1 MKSCACG
8 AGVDLAP
15 LARENAHMNLP
26 RLDLTAL
33 RQALASLEDGLD
45 VVRDSAWFNQQN
57 DKVRHTLI
65 AGVIQN
71 FEFVY
76 EISTKMLRR
85 RLEMDALN
93 PSEVD
98 FANFRDVL
106 RIAAEK
112 GLITDVQ
119 AWFGYRQM
127 RNITAHTYDHQKAQQ
142 VYEGTQ
148 SFMMDARILLARL
161 EDAVD

>member
-1 MKSCACG
+1 
-8 AGVDLAP
+8 
-15 LARENAHMNLP
+15 MN
-26 RLDLTAL
+26 RHHLDLTPL

-45 VVRDSAWFNQQN
+45 VVRDASWFNQQS
-57 DKVRHTLI
+57 DKVRHNLI

-76 EISTKMLRR
+76 EIGTKMLRR

-98 FANFRDVL
+98 FANFLDVL

-112 GLITDVQ
+112 
-119 AWFGYRQM
+119 A
-127 RNITAHTYDHQKAQQ
+127 
-142 VYEGTQ
+142 
-148 SFMMDARILLARL
+148 
-161 EDAVD
+161 

>member
-1 MKSCACG
+1 MPST
-8 AGVDLAP
+8 P
-15 LARENAHMNLP
+15 
-26 RLDLTAL
+26 LDLTPL
-33 RQALASLEDGLD
+33 RQSLSSLEDGLD
-45 VVRDSAWFNQQN
+45 VVRDLAWFQQQS

-76 EISTKMLRR
+76 EISTKILRR

-112 GLITDVQ
+112 GLIDNVQ
-119 AWFGYRQM
+119 DLFGYRQM
-127 RNITAHTYDHQKAQQ
+127 RNITTHTYDHQKAQQ
-142 VYEGTQ
+142 VFQGTQ
-148 SFMMDARILLARL
+148 AFTLDARRLLARL
-161 EDAVD
+161 EDAGD

>member
-1 MKSCACG
+1 MTSTS
-8 AGVDLAP
+8 
-15 LARENAHMNLP
+15 
-26 RLDLTAL
+26 LDLTPL
-33 RQALASLEDGLD
+33 RQSLSSLEDGLD
-45 VVRDSAWFNQQN
+45 VVRDLAWFQQQS

-112 GLITDVQ
+112 GLIDNVQ
-119 AWFGYRQM
+119 DWFGYRQL
-127 RNITAHTYDHQKAQQ
+127 RNITTHTYDHQKAQQ
-142 VYEGTQ
+142 VFQGTQ
-148 SFMMDARILLARL
+148 AFMMDARRLLARL
-161 EDAVD
+161 EDAGD

>member
-1 MKSCACG
+1 MTSTS
-8 AGVDLAP
+8 
-15 LARENAHMNLP
+15 
-26 RLDLTAL
+26 LDLTPL
-33 RQALASLEDGLD
+33 RLSLSSLEDGLD
-45 VVRDSAWFNQQN
+45 VVRDLAWFQQQS

-112 GLITDVQ
+112 GLIDNVQ
-119 AWFGYRQM
+119 DWFGYRQM
-127 RNITAHTYDHQKAQQ
+127 RNITTHTYDHQKAQQ
-142 VYEGTQ
+142 VFQGTQ
-148 SFMMDARILLARL
+148 AFMMDARRLLARL
-161 EDAVD
+161 EDAGD

>member
-1 MKSCACG
+1 MN
-8 AGVDLAP
+8 AP
-15 LARENAHMNLP
+15 S
-26 RLDLTAL
+26 LDLSPL
-33 RQALASLEDGLD
+33 RQALSSLEDGLD
-45 VVRDSAWFNQQN
+45 VVRNADWFRQQ
-57 DKVRHTLI
+57 DEKVRNTLI

-93 PSEVD
+93 PTEVD

-112 GLITDVQ
+112 GLIRDVQ
-119 AWFGYRQM
+119 AWFEYRQM

-142 VYEGTQ
+142 VYAGTQ
-148 SFMMDARILLARL
+148 AFLHDARALLAQL
-161 EDAVD
+161 EDRGG

>member
-1 MKSCACG
+1 MRT
-8 AGVDLAP
+8 P
-15 LARENAHMNLP
+15 PENADMNSP
-26 RLDLTAL
+26 SLDLSPL
-33 RQALASLEDGLD
+33 HQALTSLEDSLD
-45 VVRDSAWFNQQN
+45 VVRDADWFNQQN
-57 DKVRHTLI
+57 VKVRNTLM

-112 GLITDVQ
+112 GLIRDVDV
-119 AWFGYRQM
+119 WFGYRQM
-127 RNITAHTYDHQKAQQ
+127 RNTTAHTYDHQKARQ
-142 VYEGTQ
+142 VYEGTLT
-148 SFMMDARILLARL
+148 FIHDARALLAQL
-161 EDAVD
+161 EDRDD

>member
-1 MKSCACG
+1 
-8 AGVDLAP
+8 
-15 LARENAHMNLP
+15 MNSP
-26 RLDLTAL
+26 ILDLSPL
-33 RQALASLEDGLD
+33 RQALSSLEDGLE
-45 VVRDSAWFNQQN
+45 VVRNADWFNLQ
-57 DKVRHTLI
+57 DAKVRNTLI

-112 GLITDVQ
+112 GLIRDVQ
-119 AWFGYRQM
+119 AWFEYRQM

-142 VYEGTQ
+142 VYAGTQ
-148 SFMMDARILLARL
+148 AFMQDARALLAQL
-161 EDAVD
+161 EDRGA

>member
-8 AGVDLAP
+8 AGVDQTLLASDNSP
-15 LARENAHMNLP
+15 MNTP
-26 RLDLTAL
+26 ALDLTPF
-33 RQALASLEDGLD
+33 RQALTSLEDGLD
-45 VVRDSAWFNQQN
+45 VVRDTAWFNQQN

-112 GLITDVQ
+112 GLITDVSV
-119 AWFGYRQM
+119 WFGYRQM

-148 SFMMDARILLARL
+148 AFMLDARLLLARL
-161 EDAVD
+161 EDAIE

>member
-1 MKSCACG
+1 
-8 AGVDLAP
+8 
-15 LARENAHMNLP
+15 MNSP
-26 RLDLTAL
+26 TLDLSPLRLAL
-33 RQALASLEDGLD
+33 TSLEDGLD
-45 VVRDSAWFNQQN
+45 VVRDTSWFNQQN
-57 DKVRHTLI
+57 EKVRNTLI

-93 PSEVD
+93 PAEVD

-112 GLITDVQ
+112 GLIPDVQ

-127 RNITAHTYDHQKAQQ
+127 RNTTAHTYDHQKAQK

-148 SFMMDARILLARL
+148 AFMQDARALLAKL
-161 EDAVD
+161 EDAQH

>member
-1 MKSCACG
+1 MTSTS
-8 AGVDLAP
+8 
-15 LARENAHMNLP
+15 
-26 RLDLTAL
+26 LDLTPL
-33 RQALASLEDGLD
+33 RQSLSSLEDGLD
-45 VVRDSAWFNQQN
+45 VVRDLAWFQQQS

-112 GLITDVQ
+112 GLIDNVQ
-119 AWFGYRQM
+119 DWFGYRQM
-127 RNITAHTYDHQKAQQ
+127 RNITTHTYDHQKAQQ
-142 VYEGTQ
+142 VFQGTQ
-148 SFMMDARILLARL
+148 AFMMDARRLLARL
-161 EDAVD
+161 EDAGD

>member
-1 MKSCACG
+1 
-8 AGVDLAP
+8 
-15 LARENAHMNLP
+15 MNRP
-26 RLDLTAL
+26 PLDLTPL

-45 VVRDSAWFNQQN
+45 VVRDAAWFNQQN

-85 RLEMDALN
+85 RLEMDALS
-93 PSEVD
+93 PSEID

-112 GLITDVQ
+112 GLISDVP
-119 AWFGYRQM
+119 AWFAYRQM
-127 RNITAHTYDHQKAQQ
+127 RNIAAHTYDHQKAQQ

-148 SFMMDARILLARL
+148 AFMLDARHLLARL
-161 EDAVD
+161 EDAGV

>member
-1 MKSCACG
+1 MTFTS
-8 AGVDLAP
+8 
-15 LARENAHMNLP
+15 
-26 RLDLTAL
+26 LDLTPL
-33 RQALASLEDGLD
+33 RQSLSSLEDGLD
-45 VVRDSAWFNQQN
+45 VVRDLAWFQQQS

-76 EISTKMLRR
+76 EISTKMMRR

-112 GLITDVQ
+112 GLIDNVQ
-119 AWFGYRQM
+119 DWFGYRQM
-127 RNITAHTYDHQKAQQ
+127 RNITTHTYDHQKAQQ
-142 VYEGTQ
+142 VFQGTQ
-148 SFMMDARILLARL
+148 AFMMDARRLLARL
-161 EDAVD
+161 EDAGD

>member
-1 MKSCACG
+1 
-8 AGVDLAP
+8 
-15 LARENAHMNLP
+15 MNTP
-26 RLDLTAL
+26 SLDLSSL
-33 RQALASLEDGLD
+33 RQALSSLEDSLD
-45 VVRDSAWFNQQN
+45 VVRDTAWFLQQT

-85 RLEMDALN
+85 RLELDALN

-98 FANFRDVL
+98 FANFREVL
-106 RIAAEK
+106 RMGAEK
-112 GLITDVQ
+112 GLINDVT

-127 RNITAHTYDHQKAQQ
+127 RNITVHTYDHQKAQQ

-148 SFMMDARILLARL
+148 NFMRDARALLARL
-161 EDAVD
+161 EDAGA

>member
-1 MKSCACG
+1 
-8 AGVDLAP
+8 
-15 LARENAHMNLP
+15 MNRP
-26 RLDLTAL
+26 SLDLTPL
-33 RQALASLEDGLD
+33 RQVLASLEDGLD
-45 VVRDSAWFNQQN
+45 VVRDAAWFNQQN

-93 PSEVD
+93 PSEID

-112 GLITDVQ
+112 GLISDVP
-119 AWFGYRQM
+119 AWFAYRQM
-127 RNITAHTYDHQKAQQ
+127 RNITAHTYDHAKAQQ
-142 VYEGTQ
+142 VYQGTQ
-148 SFMMDARILLARL
+148 AFLTHARQLLLQLEARHG
-161 EDAVD
+161 

>member
-1 MKSCACG
+1 
-8 AGVDLAP
+8 
-15 LARENAHMNLP
+15 MNRHP
-26 RLDLTAL
+26 LDLTPL

-45 VVRDSAWFNQQN
+45 VVRDAAWFNQQS

-93 PSEVD
+93 PSEID

-112 GLITDVQ
+112 GLISNVQ
-119 AWFGYRQM
+119 AWFAYRQM

-148 SFMMDARILLARL
+148 AFMLDARLLLARL
-161 EDAVD
+161 EDAGV

>member
-1 MKSCACG
+1 MKH
-8 AGVDLAP
+8 P
-15 LARENAHMNLP
+15 E
-26 RLDLTAL
+26 LDLTPL
-33 RQALASLEDGLD
+33 RQSLASLEDGLD
-45 VVRDSAWFNQQN
+45 VVRDTVWFNQQS

-112 GLITDVQ
+112 GLIDNVQ
-119 AWFGYRQM
+119 DWFGYRQM
-127 RNITAHTYDHQKAQQ
+127 HNITAHTYDHQKAQQ
-142 VYEGTQ
+142 VYAGTQ
-148 SFMMDARILLARL
+148 AFMMDARRLLARL
-161 EDAVD
+161 EDTLD

>member
-1 MKSCACG
+1 
-8 AGVDLAP
+8 
-15 LARENAHMNLP
+15 MNSP
-26 RLDLTAL
+26 TLDLTSL
-33 RQALASLEDGLD
+33 RQALSSLEDGLE
-45 VVRDSAWFNQQN
+45 VVRDTGWFNRQN
-57 DKVRHTLI
+57 EKVRNTLI

-93 PSEVD
+93 PAEVD

-106 RIAAEK
+106 RMAAEK
-112 GLITDVQ
+112 GLIQDVQ

-127 RNITAHTYDHQKAQQ
+127 RNITAHTYDRQKAQQ

-148 SFMMDARILLARL
+148 AFMQDARALLAKL
-161 EDAVD
+161 EDAQH

>member
-1 MKSCACG
+1 
-8 AGVDLAP
+8 
-15 LARENAHMNLP
+15 MNIP
-26 RLDLTAL
+26 RLDLTPL

-45 VVRDSAWFNQQN
+45 VVRDSAWFNLQS

-148 SFMMDARILLARL
+148 AFMMDARSLLARL
-161 EDAVD
+161 EDAID

>member
-1 MKSCACG
+1 
-8 AGVDLAP
+8 
-15 LARENAHMNLP
+15 MNTP
-26 RLDLTAL
+26 ALDHTPF

-45 VVRDSAWFNQQN
+45 VVRDTAWFNQQN

-71 FEFVY
+71 FESVY

-112 GLITDVQ
+112 GLITDVSV
-119 AWFGYRQM
+119 WFGYRQM

-148 SFMMDARILLARL
+148 AFTLDARLLLARL
-161 EDAVD
+161 EDAIE

>member
-1 MKSCACG
+1 MTSTS
-8 AGVDLAP
+8 
-15 LARENAHMNLP
+15 
-26 RLDLTAL
+26 LDLTPL
-33 RQALASLEDGLD
+33 RQSLSSLEDGLD
-45 VVRDSAWFNQQN
+45 VVRDLAWFQQQS

-112 GLITDVQ
+112 GLIDNVQ
-119 AWFGYRQM
+119 DWFGYRQM
-127 RNITAHTYDHQKAQQ
+127 RNITTHTYDHQKAQQ
-142 VYEGTQ
+142 VFQGTQ
-148 SFMMDARILLARL
+148 AFTLDARRLLARL
-161 EDAVD
+161 EDAGD

>member
-1 MKSCACG
+1 MRT
-8 AGVDLAP
+8 P
-15 LARENAHMNLP
+15 PENASMNSP
-26 RLDLTAL
+26 SLDLSPL
-33 RQALASLEDGLD
+33 QQALTSLEDSLD
-45 VVRDSAWFNQQN
+45 VVRDAAWFNQQN
-57 DKVRHTLI
+57 IKVRNTLM

-112 GLITDVQ
+112 GLIRDVDV
-119 AWFGYRQM
+119 WFGYRQM
-127 RNITAHTYDHQKAQQ
+127 RNTTAHTYDHQKARQ
-142 VYEGTQ
+142 VYEGTLT
-148 SFMMDARILLARL
+148 FIHDARALLAQL
-161 EDAVD
+161 EDRDD

>member
-1 MKSCACG
+1 M
-8 AGVDLAP
+8 
-15 LARENAHMNLP
+15 
-26 RLDLTAL
+26 LDLTPL
-33 RQALASLEDGLD
+33 RQSMTSLEDSLD
-45 VVRDSAWFNQQN
+45 VVRDSAWFLQQS
-57 DKVRHTLI
+57 DKVRNTLI

-112 GLITDVQ
+112 GLIQDVP

-142 VYEGTQ
+142 VYAGTQ
-148 SFMMDARILLARL
+148 NFMRDVRALLARL
-161 EDAVD
+161 EDAGS

>member
-1 MKSCACG
+1 MTSTS
-8 AGVDLAP
+8 
-15 LARENAHMNLP
+15 
-26 RLDLTAL
+26 LDLTPL
-33 RQALASLEDGLD
+33 RLSLSSLEDGLD
-45 VVRDSAWFNQQN
+45 VVRDLAWFQQQS

-76 EISTKMLRR
+76 DISTKMMRR

-112 GLITDVQ
+112 GLIDNVQ
-119 AWFGYRQM
+119 DWFGYRQM
-127 RNITAHTYDHQKAQQ
+127 RNITTHTYDHQKAQQ
-142 VYEGTQ
+142 VFQGTQ
-148 SFMMDARILLARL
+148 AFMMDARRLLARL
-161 EDAVD
+161 EDAGD